1 MTVSGIYTPADE
13 DVTPSGHGPSAI
25 GSADVVKHTPTP
37 WRADG
42 PPPWTHYGEKWRAKH
57 LVLGADGQVVANT
70 YTEAERDPEADAN
83 TSLIVAAVN
92 AYAQMIK
99 ALRKIADLRYVEDA
113 NEPFDEAL
121 DIADAALASLQ
132 REALAEE
139 PCSEGVDN
147 KDRAP

>member
-1 MTVSGIYTPADE
+1 MDK
-13 DVTPSGHGPSAI
+13 DVTASEHGSSPI
-25 GSADVVKHTPTP
+25 GSADKGQHTPTP

-42 PPPWTHYGEKWRAKH
+42 PGPWTHYGEKWRAKH